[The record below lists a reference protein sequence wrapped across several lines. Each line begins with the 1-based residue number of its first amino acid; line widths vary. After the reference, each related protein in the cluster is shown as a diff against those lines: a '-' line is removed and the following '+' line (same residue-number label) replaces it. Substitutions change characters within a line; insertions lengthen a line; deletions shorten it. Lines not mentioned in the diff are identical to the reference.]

1 VNTPVIILDDV
12 WFGFGGTPVIEGV
25 NLRVADR
32 DFLGIIGPN
41 GGGKTTL
48 LKVML
53 GLVKPWRG
61 SVSVFGK
68 RPEEARTA
76 LGYVPQYR
84 TFDFGYPISVM
95 DVVLT
100 GRLGHITGPFRK
112 YGREDRKICDEMLE
126 MMGIADLAGRQVDR
140 LSGGQQQKVILARA
154 LASGPRVLL
163 LDEPTNHV
171 DVRTELH
178 FFEILEELHRRM
190 AIVVVSHDIG
200 AISEHVTRV
209 ACMNRRL
216 YVHETGEITEQML
229 ADTYQC
235 PVDLIAHGVPHRVL
249 RDHERE

>member
-1 VNTPVIILDDV
+1 MNAPVIVLDDV
-12 WFGFGGTPVIEGV
+12 WFGFDGTTVLEGV
-25 NLRVADR
+25 DLTVTDR

-61 SVSVFGK
+61 SVRVFGN

-100 GRLGHITGPFRK
+100 GRLGHIHRPFRK
-112 YGREDRKICDEMLE
+112 YSREDRKICQEMLDI
-126 MMGIADLAGRQVDR
+126 MGIADLAGRQVDR

-171 DVRTELH
+171 DARTELH

-216 YVHETGEITEQML
+216 YMHDSGEITEQML

-235 PVDLIAHGVPHRVL
+235 PVDLIAHGVPHRVF
-249 RDHERE
+249 RDHGRE